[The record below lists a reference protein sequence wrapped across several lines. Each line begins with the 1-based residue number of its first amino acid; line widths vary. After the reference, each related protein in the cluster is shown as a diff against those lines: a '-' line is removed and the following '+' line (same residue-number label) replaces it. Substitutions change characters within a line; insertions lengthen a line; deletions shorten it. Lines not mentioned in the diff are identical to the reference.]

1 MVSPQIPE
9 TSGDCRIILSMILM
23 FTRIKRLSNPDRPG
37 NEWGGIMKLNQ
48 LITTVMLVGRYDC
61 IICLKRYLYL
71 NFKNRYK
78 LSKLTINM
86 VRLHT
91 IFIILNKVTVS

>member
-9 TSGDCRIILSMILM
+9 TSGDCRIILSIILM

-61 IICLKRYLYL
+61 IMCLKRYLDL
-71 NFKNRYK
+71 RRK
-78 LSKLTINM
+78 LSLAFINDDYHFKHIKNCI
-86 VRLHT
+86 LHS
-91 IFIILNKVTVS
+91 FLN

>member
-1 MVSPQIPE
+1 MKLTIMRHIIDHMVSPQIPE

-61 IICLKRYLYL
+61 IMCLKRYLDLRRKSLLALMNYD
-71 NFKNRYK
+71 
-78 LSKLTINM
+78 
-86 VRLHT
+86 
-91 IFIILNKVTVS
+91 